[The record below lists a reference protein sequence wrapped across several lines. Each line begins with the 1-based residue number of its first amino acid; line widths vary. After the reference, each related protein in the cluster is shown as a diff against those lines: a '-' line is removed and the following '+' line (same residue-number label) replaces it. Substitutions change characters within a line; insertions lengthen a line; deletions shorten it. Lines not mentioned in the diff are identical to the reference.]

1 MSATGPPQRKPASIS
16 KAGPI
21 SAPSSGDSEFG
32 KIIVQPNAFQIII
45 ANELVPLGLSQDPE
59 QQAIVFFMTEFAAN
73 TNRVEDVVG
82 GYLDPLPS
90 LFERASLE
98 SPLNAAMTTT
108 AMGTIA
114 WTRGN
119 EEFKPQSLSRYV
131 TALQRINDAL
141 KDPQQSKSDD
151 VLLAVLLLGFY
162 EVCPTRNSF
171 EVSLY
176 TTC

>member
-1 MSATGPPQRKPASIS
+1 MSAPDQPQRKPASSSRTGSIS
-16 KAGPI
+16 VTA
-21 SAPSSGDSEFG
+21 SSDSEFG

-45 ANELVPLGLSQDPE
+45 ANELVPLGLPRDAE
-59 QQAIVFFMTEFAAN
+59 QQALVFFMTEFAAS

-90 LFERASLE
+90 LFEQASLE
-98 SPLNAAMTTT
+98 SPLKVAMTTT
-108 AMGTIA
+108 AMATIA

-162 EVCPTRNSF
+162 EVCLLPSR
-171 EVSLY
+171 
-176 TTC
+176 CK